1 MHPLELAEDVLGHFH
16 VNVVEVT
23 RQIAVRPSAK
33 SERGGISLRLT
44 ARAVSLGFSDIVPKF
59 HFRLHAYIIIVLLS
73 VSHYSPRDVG
83 PVAELHS
90 EGEEELVDEHLIPQP
105 SVRIANRNGGGLGT
119 AQRFAI
125 LHAFAT

>member
-1 MHPLELAEDVLGHFH
+1 MY
-16 VNVVEVT
+16 
-23 RQIAVRPSAK
+23 
-33 SERGGISLRLT
+33 
-44 ARAVSLGFSDIVPKF
+44 ARKIQ
-59 HFRLHAYIIIVLLS
+59 LLS
-73 VSHYSPRDVG
+73 VSHDSPRDVG

-90 EGEEELVDEHLIPQP
+90 EREEELVDEHLIPQP

>member
-1 MHPLELAEDVLGHFH
+1 M
-16 VNVVEVT
+16 
-23 RQIAVRPSAK
+23 R
-33 SERGGISLRLT
+33 
-44 ARAVSLGFSDIVPKF
+44 LGFSDIVPTF
-59 HFRLHAYIIIVLLS
+59 HLRFHAFIIVLLS